1 MAFAK
6 KSALLFAHFKSQVII
21 NDFLQ
26 EKLLNLIAEE
36 KCSRLYWCKA
46 AFNLS
51 TIKLTHR
58 DRFAV
63 FIVYLILLYLCL
75 MITAGHCKGIGKGH

>member
-1 MAFAK
+1 M
-6 KSALLFAHFKSQVII
+6 
-21 NDFLQ
+21 
-26 EKLLNLIAEE
+26 AEE
-36 KCSRLYWCKA
+36 KKMQQAVLVQGS